1 MHLEPF
7 DLFGFQHLLTLSIA
21 AVVIFSVSFYF
32 RNKKNDT
39 KYTAGIAIAVLL
51 VVQVIIGMLNT
62 FSFDH
67 NWQEVFPLHMC
78 DLSALAIAYYIWK
91 RENCKYPGNK
101 YSLYKVH
108 HQNIYNALLGYHL
121 IHLEL
126 KFLFFS
132 LFFLQLLT

>member
-51 VVQVIIGMLNT
+51 VVQVIDGILNT
-62 FSFDH
+62 FTF
-67 NWQEVFPLHMC
+67 NIP
-78 DLSALAIAYYIWK
+78 
-91 RENCKYPGNK
+91 
-101 YSLYKVH
+101 SLCSRPKLDVC
-108 HQNIYNALLGYHL
+108 QGQPDTD
-121 IHLEL
+121 
-126 KFLFFS
+126 K
-132 LFFLQLLT
+132 

>member
-51 VVQVIIGMLNT
+51 LVQVIDGILNT
-62 FSFDH
+62 FTFNH
-67 NWQEVFPLHMC
+67 VWQEAFPLHMC
-78 DLSALAIAYYIWK
+78 CL
-91 RENCKYPGNK
+91 
-101 YSLYKVH
+101 LYTSD
-108 HQNIYNALLGYHL
+108 AAD
-121 IHLEL
+121 E
-126 KFLFFS
+126 
-132 LFFLQLLT
+132 

>member
-51 VVQVIIGMLNT
+51 PVSYTHLTLPTNR
-62 FSFDH
+62 
-67 NWQEVFPLHMC
+67 EV
-78 DLSALAIAYYIWK
+78 
-91 RENCKYPGNK
+91 
-101 YSLYKVH
+101 
-108 HQNIYNALLGYHL
+108 
-121 IHLEL
+121 
-126 KFLFFS
+126 
-132 LFFLQLLT
+132 